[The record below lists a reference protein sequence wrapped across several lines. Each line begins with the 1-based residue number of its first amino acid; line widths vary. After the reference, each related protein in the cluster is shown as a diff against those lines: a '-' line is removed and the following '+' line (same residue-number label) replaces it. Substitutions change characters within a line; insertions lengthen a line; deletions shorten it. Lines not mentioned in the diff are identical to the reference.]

1 MKLLNAKREW
11 KILNFEVFE
20 NRPKTNKPYPTG
32 IVKRREL
39 FLLAQCYLADYG
51 FAKSKKYKSFFGE
64 LYRITMKTYLKWGLL
79 T

>member
-20 NRPKTNKPYPTG
+20 NRPKTNKPYPAD

-39 FLLAQCYLADYG
+39 LLLAQCYLGHYE
-51 FAKSKKYKSFFGE
+51 FAKSKKYQSSFGK
-64 LYRITMKTYLKWGLL
+64 LYQITMKTYFRWSK
-79 T
+79 

>member
-20 NRPKTNKPYPTG
+20 NRPKTNKPYPAG

-39 FLLAQCYLADYG
+39 LLLAQRYLAEYE
-51 FAKSKKYKSFFGE
+51 FTKSQKYKSFFGE
-64 LYRITMKTYLKWGLL
+64 LHRITMGTYFAWGK
-79 T
+79 